1 MKKLLLKILLAIDVL
16 TIIIYE
22 VCATFLVKYN
32 TVSGVTTDGFGRV
45 LTKAPLIFQ
54 SQGLMEK
61 WAGLGWFAV
70 DTICV
75 LVLLGVAYLL
85 FSGITEKKTINKKG
99 ELKNE

>member
-1 MKKLLLKILLAIDVL
+1 
-16 TIIIYE
+16 
-22 VCATFLVKYN
+22 
-32 TVSGVTTDGFGRV
+32 
-45 LTKAPLIFQ
+45 
-54 SQGLMEK
+54 MEK

-99 ELKNE
+99 DINV